1 MKKMSILVITLFLF
15 ISVIPIPYILRKN
28 LIKLKNINKDKVNKE
43 NNHVPRNLE
52 NDNYIILYYNKDCYY
67 NYGFLNKYRNGIDF
81 IIIENNKN
89 KMKI

>member
-52 NDNYIILYYNKDCYY
+52 NDNYI
-67 NYGFLNKYRNGIDF
+67 
-81 IIIENNKN
+81 
-89 KMKI
+89 